1 MLVIKGIRTHC
12 VINESKEVDLTLDLQ
27 SGWIHIIKGGV
38 TGYES
43 FEAVLNSTAWN
54 GWPACFGT
62 IGVWDKLEI
71 SKEEMQK
78 VKEWYLLSSQT

>member
-1 MLVIKGIRTHC
+1 MITIKGIRTHHTTG
-12 VINESKEVDLTLDLQ
+12 ESKEVDLTLNLQ
-27 SGWIHIIKGGV
+27 FDWIHIVKGGV

-43 FEAVLNSTAWN
+43 FEAVQHSTAWN

-62 IGVWDKLEI
+62 KGVWDKLEI

-78 VKEWYLLSSQT
+78 VKEWWKKE